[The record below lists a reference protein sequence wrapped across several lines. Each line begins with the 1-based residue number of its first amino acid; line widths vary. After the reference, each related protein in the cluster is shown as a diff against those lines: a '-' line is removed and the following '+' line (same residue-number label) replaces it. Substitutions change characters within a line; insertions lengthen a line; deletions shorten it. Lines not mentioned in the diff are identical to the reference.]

1 MISVIVPC
9 YNEEQNIE
17 AMYRRLQK
25 ALEKEDY
32 EIIFVDDGSRDST
45 YTQLRDIQNKNDKNV
60 SVISLSRNFGK
71 EAAIYAGLHYMN
83 GEYGAI
89 IDADLQQPPELIVEM
104 LDYLEQ
110 NSEYDIVALYQE
122 KRVENKCLS
131 FFKHAGYRIMNKLCE
146 VDFRDGASDF
156 RIFRKCVSNA
166 LLSMPEYFRFSK
178 GLFAWVGFNT
188 YYKPYVAEK
197 RYRGTSK
204 WSIAGLIRYGLEGI
218 LAFSTFPLRIGL
230 YLGVAVSGGA
240 FVYML
245 INIIEHFMLK
255 NVISGYSTIVCLILI
270 LGGVQTML
278 LGIIGEYLAKTY
290 IQGKNRPIFI
300 EKNIILTKD
309 SLDKKAEN

>member
-17 AMYRRLQK
+17 AMYSWLQK
-25 ALEKEDY
+25 ALTKNDY
-32 EIIFVDDGSRDST
+32 EIIFVDDGSTDLT
-45 YTQLRDIQNKNDKNV
+45 YVRLQDIQNKHAENV
-60 SVISLSRNFGK
+60 SVISFSRNFGK

-89 IDADLQQPPELIVEM
+89 IDADLQQSPELIVEM
-104 LDYLEQ
+104 LAFLEQ
-110 NSEYDIVALYQE
+110 HSEIDVVALYQE

-131 FFKHAGYRIMNKLCE
+131 FFKHSCYRIMNKLCE

-156 RIFRKCVSNA
+156 RVFRRCVANA

-188 YYKPYVAEK
+188 YYKPYVADK

-204 WSIAGLIRYGLEGI
+204 WSIMGLIRYGLEGI

-230 YLGVAVSGGA
+230 YLGALVAGGA
-240 FVYML
+240 FIYMI
-245 INIIEHFMLK
+245 INIIEHFVLK
-255 NVISGYSTIVCLILI
+255 NVISGYSTIVCLILL
-270 LGGVQTML
+270 LGGIQTML

-290 IQGKNRPIFI
+290 IQGKNRPIYI
-300 EKNIILTKD
+300 EKNIILRRNSSNTKGD
-309 SLDKKAEN
+309 G